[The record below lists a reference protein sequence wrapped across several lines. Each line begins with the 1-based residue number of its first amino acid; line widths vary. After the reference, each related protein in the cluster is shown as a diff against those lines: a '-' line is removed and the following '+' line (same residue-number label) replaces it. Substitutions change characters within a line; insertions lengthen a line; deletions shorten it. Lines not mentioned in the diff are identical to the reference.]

1 METHFTVF
9 LLLFLCVCVCV
20 LVPFA
25 NVYYRD
31 RTYKVECVNLAIF
44 FFLRQKPWKRRKQRI
59 LQVIKPVFFFQKHA
73 GMCAQVQ
80 RQTKSF
86 CSTRSPEF
94 LPVFEQDAEGH
105 LTQSQI
111 IWQQLWPI
119 PVPFCDGW
127 LLINEKTLLLVINQS

>member
-44 FFLRQKPWKRRKQRI
+44 FFSKTKALEKEKTKDSPSNKTS
-59 LQVIKPVFFFQKHA
+59 FFFQKHA